1 MKKRIISLILLAG
14 VLLAAI
20 PVCAEVSVFG
30 EDYSKKIDISGF
42 RYILKDPLGAP
53 VNELIPEGTVSVS
66 FKAKKSQNGT
76 GSQPCMLVVTVYNG
90 GKLYGTKIAS
100 AVVPED
106 GSEVTVKLAEP
117 IALPADVSD
126 LRIYSY
132 VWTDL
137 LNPRILAR
145 PATFASSSNA
155 LYELCV
161 NGMPVDVDEAFKEG
175 DTYYCEL
182 DKIPLSLP
190 TVSAKADDLGAKVEI
205 SDITSLPGTAKV
217 NITSQTGV
225 KKEYNIEFSVKAKQR
240 TVEGAII
247 ADTNSRTSQ
256 YLTNYSP
263 TGPWMQTNLYNGV
276 PMTNSFNGTL
286 KRALIQLD
294 VKSFPDDTSL
304 IKDIY
309 LSVTGQ
315 CNYVANHLTAY
326 CPAGITVN
334 AYDYSEF
341 SWSETSVDAAATTVG
356 PGLTDIVKKTPFDSF
371 FVEKTDSTSGPW
383 VEHRVNVT
391 KLVKEAKENGQ
402 EKITV
407 ILLAD
412 NSERNTAELAA
423 LKNQNS
429 NNRDELMFVMGT
441 KENPEPTRTPKVI
454 IEEFEKEE

>member
-1 MKKRIISLILLAG
+1 MKYIQQAG
-14 VLLAAI
+14 RLE
-20 PVCAEVSVFG
+20 P
-30 EDYSKKIDISGF
+30 
-42 RYILKDPLGAP
+42 
-53 VNELIPEGTVSVS
+53 
-66 FKAKKSQNGT
+66 Q
-76 GSQPCMLVVTVYNG
+76 
-90 GKLYGTKIAS
+90 TKVAS

-106 GSEVTVKLAEP
+106 GTEVTVKLAEP
-117 IALPADVSD
+117 ITLPNDVSN

-145 PATFASSSNA
+145 PATFESSSTE

-161 NGMPVDVDEAFKEG
+161 NGNPVDTDEIFAES

-182 DKIPLSLP
+182 DKIPLNLP
-190 TVSAKADDLGAKVEI
+190 KVTAKADDLGAKVEI

-225 KKEYNIEFSVKAKQR
+225 TKEYNIEFSVKAKQR
-240 TVEGAII
+240 TVEGAIT

-256 YLTNYSP
+256 YLTNYAP

-276 PMTNSFNGTL
+276 PMTNSYNGTL

-294 VKSFPDDTSL
+294 VAQFPDDTSL
-304 IKDIY
+304 IKNIY

-315 CNYVANHLTAY
+315 CNYVAGHLTEY
-326 CPAGITVN
+326 CPEGITVN

-341 SWSETSVDAAATTVG
+341 EWTESSVDAAATAVG

-383 VEHRVNVT
+383 VEHSVNVT
-391 KLVKEAKENGQ
+391 ELVKTAKENGQ
-402 EKITV
+402 EKITI

-412 NSERNTAELAA
+412 NSTRNTPELVA
-423 LKNQNS
+423 LKNANS

-454 IEEFEKEE
+454 IEEYEKEE